1 MSCLAHYRFKI
12 AVLIVFGLF
21 TQWVLASSQ
30 VPTTGLA
37 NGTHHE
43 VSVAASSQPTACDD
57 DSAANKTH
65 SHTVPQLH
73 CLRSSP
79 AGAHGSGLQRSG
91 AYDAYVRAAR
101 DTARG
106 GA

>member
-1 MSCLAHYRFKI
+1 MARIMRCRLPPQVSRQPATMTARLTKRTAH
-12 AVLIVFGLF
+12 GL
-21 TQWVLASSQ
+21 
-30 VPTTGLA
+30 
-37 NGTHHE
+37 
-43 VSVAASSQPTACDD
+43 
-57 DSAANKTH
+57 
-65 SHTVPQLH
+65 PQLH

-91 AYDAYVRAAR
+91 AYDAYVWAAR